1 MSHSGLLSN
10 PPTPPTKTSE
20 ALRLDLHAVNKKLD
34 TMKQR
39 WEEEKR
45 HLLGEKAVLEDAAD
59 RMNMEVRSAKEE
71 AKRATEASRRS
82 RADTREVERA
92 KAVIADLE
100 AELQAERTRLR
111 QMSLEQNHVQ
121 REKSVVAR
129 QLQRTEAVRPLTI
142 IRSILTYELSGY
154 R

>member
-1 MSHSGLLSN
+1 
-10 PPTPPTKTSE
+10 
-20 ALRLDLHAVNKKLD
+20 
-34 TMKQR
+34 
-39 WEEEKR
+39 
-45 HLLGEKAVLEDAAD
+45 
-59 RMNMEVRSAKEE
+59 MEVRSAKEE

-121 REKSVVAR
+121 REKSAVAR

-142 IRSILTYELSGY
+142 TRSILTYKLSGY